1 MGKGTK
7 DLDTKKVKTALDDL
21 PWGEE
26 KEVDNKHIMGKQPL
40 PEGVTKKMVYNDII
54 KIAGPSF
61 VELMLTQLTSMV
73 DLMMVGKLG
82 AWAVAAVGLTTQPK
96 FLIATVFMS
105 LNIGTMA
112 MIARYRG
119 ADNRDKARLILRQAM
134 LINFIVGVI
143 GSILGFIFAED
154 MIRFMGA
161 ADDQTLAGGT
171 AYLQIQM
178 LGILTVSLTSVV
190 TSALRATGDSKTAM
204 IYNTA
209 ANAVNVVFNYLL
221 IFGHFGFPRME
232 VAGASLAT
240 VIGQIVAC
248 IMAMT
253 TIMKKKQ
260 YARLEFVKGGFKP
273 DKEAIAGI
281 FDIGMP
287 AMGERIAM
295 RIGMIIYTKTV
306 ASLGTVAMA
315 THQICMNIQA
325 LTFMN
330 GEAFSVSA
338 TSLVGQSL
346 GKRRDDMAVH
356 YSKATQRLGMFISL
370 CIGIGVFFFN
380 QQILALYSD
389 DMQIIA
395 MGGILLQMVA
405 LIQPLQAS
413 QFIFAGVLRGAG
425 DTKYTAIVSFVTMLI
440 IRPVMAIIA
449 INQFGLGLKGAWYAL
464 VVDQLTRTLL
474 IGRRYY
480 QGKWIHILKHHDAS
494 ASNDSAAME

>member
-21 PWGEE
+21 PWGEDKPADE
-26 KEVDNKHIMGKQPL
+26 KHIMGKQPL

-96 FLIATVFMS
+96 FLISTVFMS

-119 ADNRDKARLILRQAM
+119 ADNRDKARLVLRQAM

-161 ADDQTLAGGT
+161 ADEQTLAGGT

-221 IFGHFGFPRME
+221 IYGNFGFPRME

-240 VIGQIVAC
+240 VIGQFTAC
-248 IMAMT
+248 IMAII
-253 TIMKKKQ
+253 TILKRKQ

-356 YSKATQRLGMFISL
+356 YSKSTQRIGMLISL

-464 VVDQLTRTLL
+464 VADQLTRTLL

-480 QGKWIHILKHHDAS
+480 QGNWRHILKHHDAS

>member
-21 PWGEE
+21 PWGEDKPADE
-26 KEVDNKHIMGKQPL
+26 KHIMGKQPL

-96 FLIATVFMS
+96 FLISTVFMS

-119 ADNRDKARLILRQAM
+119 ADNRDKARLVLRQAM

-161 ADDQTLAGGT
+161 ADEQTLAGGT

-221 IFGHFGFPRME
+221 IYGNFGFPRME

-240 VIGQIVAC
+240 VIGQFTAC
-248 IMAMT
+248 IMAII
-253 TIMKKKQ
+253 TILKRKQ

-356 YSKATQRLGMFISL
+356 YSKSTQRIGMLISL

-464 VVDQLTRTLL
+464 ETDQLTRTLL

-480 QGKWIHILKHHDAS
+480 QGNWRHILKHHDAS